1 MTTMTEDLMIC
12 NAYKLTTQDGK
23 TRKEYANETRWGE
36 MVTHTASGEGGLCG
50 PGWLHYYAHPLLAVL
65 LNPIHACIYD
75 PALWEAHA
83 AGHITTDRGLKA
95 GCTSLTTLRRIAF
108 PAVTTEQRVKFGIL
122 CAMQVYS
129 NQAWIKWANN
139 WLAGKDRAASYAT
152 DRAAHAAD
160 ATDAAAYA
168 AYATDAAAYAAYA
181 ARAANA
187 ADAIDADADAE
198 AAAHAAAAHA
208 AAAAAYAADAPIN
221 LIALAEEAL
230 RGWRIE

>member
-95 GCTSLTTLRRIAF
+95 GCTSLTTLRRISL

-139 WLAGKDRAASYAT
+139 WLAGKDRAAHAAAAA
-152 DRAAHAAD
+152 AAHAAH
-160 ATDAAAYA
+160 AAAAYA
-168 AYATDAAAYAAYA
+168 AH
-181 ARAANA
+181 AANA
-187 ADAIDADADAE
+187 ADTIDADAE
-198 AAAHAAAAHA
+198 AAAHA